1 MEVPAELISP
11 DAAEARF
18 YEELAASE
26 SRRTA
31 DSLDRISLCYMP
43 VRAQN
48 KKDSMVFIP
57 AWQISYTWRG
67 RNRHWAYINAIDGK
81 LIDAV
86 FK

>member
-1 MEVPAELISP
+1 MDTPAELISP
-11 DAAEARF
+11 DEAAARF

-31 DSLDRISLCYMP
+31 DSLDKISLTYMP
-43 VRAQN
+43 VSAKN
-48 KKDSMVFIP
+48 KKDGMVFTP
-57 AWQISYTWRG
+57 TWQISYTWRG